1 MATLSFDANGNVL
14 NISGPWN
21 EIYSKKITY
30 AKTAEKGEGEEW
42 VRVDKMTLTER
53 RVTKLATRGAF
64 VSFLMWM
71 FIFIAATIAKRASW

>member
-1 MATLSFDANGNVL
+1 MDANGNVL

-21 EIYSKKITY
+21 EIYSKKP
-30 AKTAEKGEGEEW
+30 KMTAEHGMVHGEGEI

-71 FIFIAATIAKRASW
+71 FVFIAATIGKRASW